1 MQKRGQ
7 VRLLDAATETPRGS
21 ADSVEP
27 EPEMTSELVESPV
40 RQRLLRE
47 LPHAFVGIE
56 LWGVAGEGVE
66 VKAGEA
72 TTQGPNRLALVDRAP
87 IPKQH
92 HRAAEMAEQMP
103 DEVADLRM
111 PEVLRVE
118 TVVQA
123 ETAAARAHGDSR
135 DDGDPVSPLV
145 VVNDGRLS
153 ARGPRLVN
161 TRDQEEARLVGEDE
175 VGTQPRG
182 FFLMR
187 GHSSRFQRLI
197 RSSLSSRAR
206 RSGFW

>member
-1 MQKRGQ
+1 
-7 VRLLDAATETPRGS
+7 
-21 ADSVEP
+21 
-27 EPEMTSELVESPV
+27 MTSELVEVVGSPV
-40 RQRLLRE
+40 RQGLLRE
-47 LPHAFVGIE
+47 LPHPFVGVE
-56 LWGVAGEGVE
+56 LWGVAGEEVE
-66 VKAGEA
+66 VESGEA
-72 TTQGPNRLALVDRAP
+72 TTQGPNRLALVDRTP

-111 PEVLRVE
+111 LDVLRVE

-135 DDGDPVSPLV
+135 DDGDPVSPQAV
-145 VVNDGRLS
+145 VKEWRS
-153 ARGPRLVN
+153 PARGPRLVH

-187 GHSSRFQRLI
+187 GHCSRFQRSI
-197 RSSLSSRAR
+197 RSSLRSKAR